1 MTHVSYSHRS
11 LDPGLREKWVGHLVD
26 SLEPLQD
33 DDEAFGAV
41 DKVVHKL
48 ELLVGAVHAGH
59 AGSGREMFPEA
70 FAKLQTFLGT
80 SASPEFLD
88 KVGRFVH
95 HYA

>member
-11 LDPGLREKWVGHLVD
+11 LDPGWREKWVG
-26 SLEPLQD
+26 LEPSQD

-59 AGSGREMFPEA
+59 AGSGREVFPEA

-88 KVGRFVH
+88 SVGRFVH